1 MPERSAR
8 TVLAFDFGL
17 KRIGVAVG
25 EPELGTAH
33 PLPAIAA
40 PGFDRIEKLVAEW
53 RPAQLVVGLPVA
65 EQGEHALAKR
75 VERFARQLEGRF
87 HLPVARVPNLARA
100 MEELK
105 GAGYWL
111 VGLEERAEKSY
122 TEADFTGAVGIV
134 LGGEGKGLHEL
145 VRKRCDFLVSI
156 PTTGPVRAL
165 NVSVVAGVVLFEAVR
180 QRRQLKAHVNSDEHR

>member
-1 MPERSAR
+1 MKQDMPERAERSARVNNSR

-40 PGFDRIEKLVAEW
+40 PGFDRIGKLVAEW

-87 HLPVARVPNLARA
+87 HLPVARVDERFSSVEAESLLRGVKKKAIDSVA
-100 MEELK
+100 AQLI
-105 GAGYWL
+105 
-111 VGLEERAEKSY
+111 LEQY
-122 TEADFTGAVGIV
+122 FHEAA
-134 LGGEGKGLHEL
+134 
-145 VRKRCDFLVSI
+145 
-156 PTTGPVRAL
+156 
-165 NVSVVAGVVLFEAVR
+165 
-180 QRRQLKAHVNSDEHR
+180 